1 MKNKASSL
9 KIILYFIR
17 PYKLQFLALFLIGVL
32 MALFEIFNIALLY
45 PLLSYSTVQSVQSD
59 NLIFNLINKLIIF
72 INLDDPLLAN
82 AVLFIFIS
90 ILNFIFGVLYLLVS
104 LRVTSKITTETKQK
118 IFNKI
123 AHSDY
128 QFFVDNKQGDIL
140 YKTSRAPGFIAEVF
154 NNLTKFSIE
163 IILSISTIILL
174 ISLSFNATILLMAVG
189 ILYYNFTKY
198 LGKKVSYNTGIGR
211 YQLGQK
217 ENVILNEYINGI
229 KQIKVYESSYWKT
242 QFDKT
247 VSQFWELWKKDS
259 FWVSIP
265 PLTLYLT
272 IFISIGITLIFI
284 RTYYTADFVSLIPL
298 FGTFALAILR
308 ILPRLSNFG
317 SFRMGIMSALPNLEN
332 VYHVLEDDTYS
343 KIINNNKKFSH
354 LESIIQF
361 HNVKFSHKNRCVTLN
376 GVSLNIEKGKIT
388 AIVGAS
394 GSGKSTIIDLFLRL
408 YDVDE
413 GAITIDNINIKEY
426 DISSVLEKIGFVGQE
441 TFIYNASIKD
451 NITFGN
457 NYEFSEVQ
465 DAAKVANANI
475 FIEKYPQKY
484 DTIVGDRGIKLS
496 GGEKQR
502 IAIARAIVRKP
513 EILILD
519 EATTSLDNISEK
531 NVQEAINNV
540 SKKCT
545 TLIIAHR
552 LSTIQ
557 NANIIYLLDN
567 SNIVESG
574 THEQLINQKGK
585 YWELYNIQIKN

>member
-118 IFNKI
+118 I
-123 AHSDY
+123 
-128 QFFVDNKQGDIL
+128 L

-198 LGKKVSYNTGIGR
+198 LGKKASYNTGIGR

-451 NITFGN
+451 NITFVN
-457 NYEFSEVQ
+457 NY
-465 DAAKVANANI
+465 
-475 FIEKYPQKY
+475 
-484 DTIVGDRGIKLS
+484 
-496 GGEKQR
+496 
-502 IAIARAIVRKP
+502 
-513 EILILD
+513 
-519 EATTSLDNISEK
+519 
-531 NVQEAINNV
+531 
-540 SKKCT
+540 
-545 TLIIAHR
+545 
-552 LSTIQ
+552 
-557 NANIIYLLDN
+557 
-567 SNIVESG
+567 
-574 THEQLINQKGK
+574 
-585 YWELYNIQIKN
+585 